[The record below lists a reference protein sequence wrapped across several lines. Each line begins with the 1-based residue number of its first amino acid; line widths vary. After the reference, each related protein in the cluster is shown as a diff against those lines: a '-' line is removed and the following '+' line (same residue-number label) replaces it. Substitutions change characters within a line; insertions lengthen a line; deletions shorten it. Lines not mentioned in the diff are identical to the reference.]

1 MTELSHI
8 LNYYKH
14 FNEKLKVNENVFVH
28 GMKVRG
34 VQCCFGPYMDFQC
47 MHRNNIS
54 SFVEFGKEC
63 LLENSKWRKI
73 FMAENDVIR
82 TK

>member
-8 LNYYKH
+8 LNYYKY
-14 FNEKLKVNENVFVH
+14 FNEKLKVNETVFVH

-47 MHRNNIS
+47 MHRNNMS
-54 SFVEFGKEC
+54 SFVEFGKFEMAGKF
-63 LLENSKWRKI
+63 SWRK
-73 FMAENDVIR
+73 MTYQLNCLEPE
-82 TK
+82 K